1 MDIKSEQIEP
11 LDPRSV
17 KLFEAG
23 IPVFVRYGYRKT
35 TVEEI
40 CRAAGMSKRTF
51 YELFKDKADFFARA
65 VFRSNEILIYE
76 WLDNLSEG
84 LNAIAKIEYFIEFYT
99 RSLIKQPI
107 NRVLISE
114 PETMGAMGSLGHDIM
129 VSPITAIMAQF
140 IEQGKAEKV
149 FREQDT
155 EIAVLMVFSLLD
167 SMYWLGPAI
176 FGFEFADDKSIL
188 DSEIRAFVLR
198 GLGVVR

>member
-1 MDIKSEQIEP
+1 MVAESAHIES

-23 IPVFVRYGYRKT
+23 IPVFIRYGYRKT

-51 YELFKDKADFFARA
+51 YEMFKDKADFFARA
-65 VFRSNEILIYE
+65 VFRSNEILISE
-76 WLDNLSEG
+76 WLNDLSES
-84 LNAIAKIEYFIEFYT
+84 LNAVTKIESFIEFYT
-99 RSLIKQPI
+99 RSLINQPI
-107 NRVLISE
+107 NQVLIGE
-114 PETMGAMGSLGHDIM
+114 PETMGAMGSLGHEIM
-129 VSPITAIMAQF
+129 VSPITAIMAQI

-155 EIAVLMVFSLLD
+155 EMAVLMVFSLLD

-176 FGFEFADDKSIL
+176 FGFEFAEDTSFL
-188 DSEIRAFVLR
+188 DSEIRGFVLR
-198 GLGVVR
+198 GLGVMR